1 MSTTCNLIQQVKV
14 SDLVRYS
21 TLTSKDLILTIE
33 SGSSNDLY
41 SRKSTFGDVVTF
53 LSSVTGS
60 YTGSFSGSAKTL
72 SGTFTGSF
80 TGSFQGDHSG
90 SFSGNFNNGKIQY
103 FRIIEW

>member
-60 YTGSFSGSAKTL
+60 YTGSFSGSAKTWVEAGL
-72 SGTFTGSF
+72 EPGIRRRAAKDAS
-80 TGSFQGDHSG
+80 
-90 SFSGNFNNGKIQY
+90 
-103 FRIIEW
+103 